1 MWKRLL
7 THLFITF
14 FVFALPMA
22 VLATSIDDQIG
33 ELQRKITELQTQE
46 NTLSKQIGILNSQI
60 SLTTLKI
67 DSTRA
72 AIGKLSKEIDELAGE
87 IERLEILLTKRS
99 ELLLRRIP
107 ESYKRKAVSQFGL
120 LFFSQNFSDFL
131 SRAKY
136 IASVQEQD
144 AQLLVQLKA
153 TQNHFG
159 ERKNLRE
166 QKRVQQEALKKQLE
180 AETLALQ
187 RQKRDKQS
195 LLDQTK
201 SSEAVY
207 QKLLAQAL
215 AEKQALDR
223 ALVDAVKIGPI
234 KRGEPIALVGN
245 TGYPGCSTG
254 AHLHLEIR
262 KNNSWTDPAAYLS
275 SKTVNDDQNG
285 GTRTLGSGGWDWP
298 LQDTIRVTQYYGQ
311 TPYSW
316 RYSYSGGIHTG
327 IDMIS
332 TSSEVI
338 RAPADGTLY
347 SSSQTCGGS
356 SIIKI
361 KYIDHGD
368 STISFYLHVQ

>member
-136 IASVQEQD
+136 IATVQEQD

-316 RYSYSGGIHTG
+316 RCSYSGGIHTG